1 MFNRDH
7 DQNRALHNSNDLR
20 IPAHHYSS
28 LMRLPIFSYPQ
39 TWNAESD
46 KKFNPSLKMYS
57 YYSKQLKLA
66 FVLRIDYSG
75 TICWR
80 TAG

>member
-7 DQNRALHNSNDLR
+7 DQNRALRNSNDLR

-28 LMRLPIFSYPQ
+28 IFSYPQ

-46 KKFNPSLKMYS
+46 KKLNPSLKM
-57 YYSKQLKLA
+57 YSKQLKLA
-66 FVLRIDYSG
+66 FVLRKDIFWD
-75 TICWR
+75 
-80 TAG
+80 

>member
-7 DQNRALHNSNDLR
+7 DQNRALRNANDLR

-57 YYSKQLKLA
+57 KQLKLA
-66 FVLRIDYSG
+66 FVLRID
-75 TICWR
+75 IFWD
-80 TAG
+80 

>member
-20 IPAHHYSS
+20 IPAHHFSS

-46 KKFNPSLKMYS
+46 NKFNPSLKMYS
-57 YYSKQLKLA
+57 NQLKLA
-66 FVLRIDYSG
+66 FVLRID
-75 TICWR
+75 IFWD
-80 TAG
+80 

>member
-7 DQNRALHNSNDLR
+7 DQNRALRNSNDLR

-57 YYSKQLKLA
+57 KQLKLA
-66 FVLRIDYSG
+66 FVLRID
-75 TICWR
+75 IFWD
-80 TAG
+80 

>member
-7 DQNRALHNSNDLR
+7 DQNRALR
-20 IPAHHYSS
+20 IAYEWSENPAHHYSS

-57 YYSKQLKLA
+57 KQLKLA
-66 FVLRIDYSG
+66 FVLLID
-75 TICWR
+75 IFWD
-80 TAG
+80 